1 MKNNKSGISLVILAV
16 TIIILIILAGAGIVV
31 SNNMIDNSKKATFA
45 DDLTQIQDMVKEYYI
60 NNNSLPI
67 YMEEDVEINYTKE
80 QFLSSQSSANQ
91 QILSEEL
98 TFNKDNSEENI
109 FYRIDLAKIGITSSS
124 RGTGI
129 TSTDIYVVSRDTM
142 TVYYF
147 EGYEINDEF
156 YYSLSNRLININ
168 KVEGQSS
175 TQEQSEIIVTDI
187 SDIKITKSTE
197 LITNSISVNI
207 EGTLEQDEHLQYRL
221 SGNNNYITID
231 ALPFNIVIDSSN
243 FTSDTQI
250 DNFNYDKK
258 LIITKPNTTEE
269 YIVDLS
275 NLDLEKP
282 NIVSTRIDRTATN
295 FNTINI
301 EGSEIK
307 NIYYEYI
314 TKIDET
320 GVEVAYYDESPTI
333 NLNYL
338 LTMGKKTNS
347 IILDKS
353 IQSISFVV
361 TDNAGNATN
370 IYTIDNIA
378 ID

>member
-221 SGNNNYITID
+221 SSNNNYITID